1 VLQLPYSAPRE
12 SLNEAEDEWVP
23 SNSKH
28 MDSDPLVAA
37 RTGLL
42 LDPHFS
48 ASKIAW
54 LLEHVPGAR
63 AKAERG
69 ELAFGTV
76 DSFLLWRLAAGA
88 GLALR
93 RFFIRGH
100 QSEIVFG
107 VLVVVLRPDNIPR
120 PGFLLG

>member
-1 VLQLPYSAPRE
+1 VLQLPYSTPRE

-23 SNSKH
+23 SNA
-28 MDSDPLVAA
+28 PNIWIRIALVAA

-42 LDPHFS
+42 LDPYFS

-76 DSFLLWRLAAGA
+76 DLFLLWRPAVGA

-93 RFFIRGH
+93 RF
-100 QSEIVFG
+100 
-107 VLVVVLRPDNIPR
+107 LRTSI
-120 PGFLLG
+120 